1 MKKWMKAIAT
11 MMVLSMAMTGCGGSG
26 DSADDAAGKYK
37 VGIVQQLE
45 HPALDAATLGFEE
58 KLTELLTFANA
69 AASIITTKKGALCV
83 MPSETEI
90 RDFIKK

>member
-26 DSADDAAGKYK
+26 DSAEDAAGKYT

-45 HPALDAATLGFEE
+45 HPALDAATLGFQE
-58 KLTELLTFANA
+58 KLTELLDGNVV
-69 AASIITTKKGALCV
+69 SKNISMGS
-83 MPSETEI
+83 SEIEI
-90 RDFIKK
+90 RSKE